1 MQVRLWYEITRYDGI
16 SRSSKVGHMTINMT
30 GHPARFRAPPI
41 FRALSLAAVLMCAGL
56 VAASAQT
63 VTSATAASTDQPA
76 PQRKKVLDRAA
87 AVIKSL
93 TNYSAKRGEK
103 LPALADYYAAKADL
117 AKIDDTAP
125 EAPRAKKLLAAMQK
139 NEREYVRKAG
149 TGNIGAKLDA
159 LAGNVDGRT
168 KFAADTRKQMM
179 RRGLAMDINTS
190 GERETVLNYK
200 YFKMDRPT
208 VLNLAESGKIFN
220 KARDLGFRSIVFT
233 DGRLTWTYDVA
244 ANTFK

>member
-1 MQVRLWYEITRYDGI
+1 
-16 SRSSKVGHMTINMT
+16 MT
-30 GHPARFRAPPI
+30 GMTRAATRHSIPLLL
-41 FRALSLAAVLMCAGL
+41 RAISCALLLALLTCTG
-56 VAASAQT
+56 VATALAQT
-63 VTSATAASTDQPA
+63 ATAATAGTADQPA
-76 PQRKKVLDRAA
+76 PKRKKVLERAA

-93 TNYSAKRGEK
+93 TDYSARRGQK

-117 AKIDDTAP
+117 GKIDDSAP

-139 NEREYVRKAG
+139 NERDYIRKVG
-149 TGNIGAKLDA
+149 TGNIAARLQS
-159 LAGNVDGRT
+159 LEGNADGRRQ
-168 KFAADTRKQMM
+168 FALDTRKQML
-179 RRGLAMDINTS
+179 RRGLAMDISTS
-190 GERETVLNYK
+190 GERETVLNYR

-220 KARDLGFRSIVFT
+220 KARDLGFHAVIFT

>member
-1 MQVRLWYEITRYDGI
+1 
-16 SRSSKVGHMTINMT
+16 MT
-30 GHPARFRAPPI
+30 GSLRRHPVPSPRREIA
-41 FRALSLAAVLMCAGL
+41 RALLLSALLMALGIPAAP
-56 VAASAQT
+56 AQT
-63 VTSATAASTDQPA
+63 AAAAATSADQPA
-76 PQRKKVLDRAA
+76 PKRKKVLERAA

-93 TNYSAKRGEK
+93 SDYSAKRGQK

-117 AKIDDTAP
+117 GKIDDSAP

-139 NEREYVRKAG
+139 NEREYIRKVG
-149 TGNIGAKLDA
+149 TGNIAARLQS
-159 LAGNVDGRT
+159 LEGNADGR
-168 KFAADTRKQMM
+168 KQFALDTRKQML
-179 RRGLAMDINTS
+179 RRGLAMDISTS

-208 VLNLAESGKIFN
+208 VLNLAESGTIFN
-220 KARDLGFRSIVFT
+220 KARDLGFHAVIFT